1 MQKKF
6 VVAALLALG
15 VLHILPVLGV
25 LGVERLHSLYGVSI
39 ADGSLEVLLRHRA
52 VFFGLIGAV
61 MLFAIVKPMY
71 RTIALVMVLVSL
83 SSFLALCSLVDTVN
97 GHLTQIFLIDAA
109 ALLLAVVALA
119 LHVFPRSE
127 T

>member
-6 VVAALLALG
+6 VVVALLALG

-25 LGVERLHSLYGVSI
+25 LDVERLHSLYGVSI

-61 MLFAIVKPMY
+61 MLFAIFKPMY

-97 GHLTQIFLIDAA
+97 GNLTQIFLIDAA

-119 LHVFPRSE
+119 LHLFPRSE